1 VFVVICVAL
10 CIKLVGSL
18 MLFQNKRCY
27 ENSLLSVAISHMVS
41 YLLHTVKVMLYVL
54 VCGKSSF
61 HGMWYLVLITVLLIL
76 CNDCM

>member
-18 MLFQNKRCY
+18 MLFQNKRYY

-41 YLLHTVKVMLYVL
+41 YLLHTCESHA
-54 VCGKSSF
+54 VCAS
-61 HGMWYLVLITVLLIL
+61 MR
-76 CNDCM
+76 